1 MGNNEDSSDSEVDVT
16 NDLEHEV
23 QQQPKKVHKR
33 KRAWK
38 PKFHIPL
45 PGASQGV
52 TAAAARPHFSS
63 SEGEDDELLTSGG
76 ELASSDL
83 DTDFSADENP
93 QPQEPEMSVMP
104 KIKSPILS
112 SVLMMPKLNKKQE
125 KSSKKESK
133 KRSRES
139 NNSITSLK
147 LKIKLPAA
155 AANSNNDH
163 QPPLKKAKTIKTKK
177 TAKKDKKP
185 SQPLAM
191 DAMSKKMRESL

>member
-93 QPQEPEMSVMP
+93 QPQDPEMSVMP

-112 SVLMMPKLNKKQE
+112 SVLMMPKQN
-125 KSSKKESK
+125 
-133 KRSRES
+133 
-139 NNSITSLK
+139 
-147 LKIKLPAA
+147 
-155 AANSNNDH
+155 
-163 QPPLKKAKTIKTKK
+163 KTKQNKATQTKQNK
-177 TAKKDKKP
+177 TKQNKTKQNKTKQNKTKQHKTKQNKTKQNKTHTHSL
-185 SQPLAM
+185 SQ
-191 DAMSKKMRESL
+191 